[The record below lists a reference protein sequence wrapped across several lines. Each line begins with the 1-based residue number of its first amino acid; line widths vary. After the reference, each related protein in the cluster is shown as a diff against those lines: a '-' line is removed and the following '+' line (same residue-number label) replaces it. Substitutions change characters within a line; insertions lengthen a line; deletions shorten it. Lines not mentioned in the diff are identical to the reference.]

1 MPATELT
8 EEWITAAMAKADAR
22 VCVGSDRCF
31 AFPDPLQH
39 AIQTCTPMGRCT
51 VGWIVSKGGR
61 ESWNVWLEVST
72 GLVKLIA
79 QAHA

>member
-1 MPATELT
+1 VEGFRIFHDYPE
-8 EEWITAAMAKADAR
+8 ITK
-22 VCVGSDRCF
+22 VVVLEG
-31 AFPDPLQH
+31 LH
-39 AIQTCTPMGRCT
+39 GEGRCT
-51 VGWIVSKGGR
+51 VGWIVCKGGR